1 MALGLA
7 ACASAPDKPLEPAAD
22 ALLAQP
28 DLGALAQGA
37 SQLKHPRLKPVEI
50 DPRQPLTPEQIGLI
64 AVVAS
69 PDLKAARAKAG
80 VAEAQVF
87 DAGLLPDPTLTL
99 GFDKLLSGPDMFNAW
114 LAQIVQ
120 DLAAIRDRP
129 TALEQ
134 ARQAARQVRLD
145 IAWQEWQT
153 AGQARLLAVR
163 IAALTRIN
171 AIDAQAKADTD
182 DMLRRVLTAAA
193 RGDEK
198 ADEVEARRI
207 AAADAADKAAQAA
220 KDLDAARG
228 DLNKLLGLRPQT
240 QVAIAEPALPAPPAD
255 AEALFQRA
263 RAERLDLAA
272 LEAGYASQKAAVR
285 KAILDAFP
293 TLQLTVTRQQDTSN
307 NQTLGG
313 EVSFT
318 LPIWNANRGG
328 VRIAEATQDQ
338 LRAEYAARVFATR
351 GDIAELVSGL
361 QIEMRE
367 RAEVEAQLPPLEKL
381 AAATE
386 AAAQRGDVSL
396 AAARSARASVNDK
409 ALLAATLDQ
418 AIGEQQAAL
427 QIAVGGPLNDSS
439 AD

>member
-1 MALGLA
+1 MAVGLA
-7 ACASAPDKPLEPAAD
+7 ACASAPERPLQPAAD
-22 ALLAQP
+22 AMLAQP
-28 DLGALAQGA
+28 DLAGLARDA
-37 SQLKHPRLKPVEI
+37 STLKHPRLTPVEI
-50 DPRQPLTPEQIGLI
+50 DPAKPLTPEEIGLI

-99 GFDKLLSGPDMFNAW
+99 GADKLLSGPDMFNAW
-114 LAQIVQ
+114 LVQIVQ
-120 DLAAIRDRP
+120 DLAALRDRP

-163 IAALTRIN
+163 IAALERIA
-171 AIDAQAKADTD
+171 AIDAATKANAD
-182 DMLRRVLTAAA
+182 DMLQRVLAAAA
-193 RGDEK
+193 RGDVK
-198 ADEVEARRI
+198 ADDVEARRI

-220 KDLDAARG
+220 KDLDAARQ
-228 DLNKLLGLRPQT
+228 DLDKLLGLRPDT
-240 QVAIAEPALPAPPAD
+240 QVAIAEVQPMPSPVD
-255 AEALFQRA
+255 AEGLFRRA
-263 RAERLDLAA
+263 RAQRLDLVA

-293 TLQLTVTRQQDTSN
+293 TLQLTVSRAQDTSN

-313 EVSFT
+313 QVSFT
-318 LPIWNANRGG
+318 LPVWNANRGG
-328 VRIAEATQDQ
+328 IRIAEATQDQ
-338 LRAEYAARVFATR
+338 LRAEYAARVFTTR

-361 QIEMRE
+361 RLEERE
-367 RAEVEAQLPPLEKL
+367 RAEVQAQLGPLATL

-386 AAAQRGDVSL
+386 AAARRGDVSL
-396 AAARSARASVNDK
+396 ATATTARQSVNDK

-418 AIGEQQAAL
+418 AIGEQQVAL
-427 QIAVGGPLNDSS
+427 AIAVGGPLDQSRT
-439 AD
+439 D